1 MAKNIYVIYNKVL
14 QFYAVN
20 LRNQHSMDTSEPER
34 FKTPAEVIKY
44 LTHSK
49 KISLGSRKYS
59 LMLSKETPDFDEFK
73 GLEKKI
79 KDLSVSGI

>member
-1 MAKNIYVIYNKVL
+1 MARNIYIIYNKIL
-14 QFYAVN
+14 DFYAVN

-59 LMLSKETPDFDEFK
+59 LMVSRNTNDFESFK

-79 KDLSVSGI
+79 KDLTVSGI